1 MVDLETLESREF
13 NLVGWTIKRH
23 PAFVRI
29 YDIDGTVLYTLKKG
43 EIYDNVKAAFLN
55 NRGNCRFTI
64 KTVRNN
70 LTRELDREG
79 SLDKRD
85 ILSDKLAAFEY
96 ADDLTDKLD

>member
-1 MVDLETLESREF
+1 MKY
-13 NLVGWTIKRH
+13 TI
-23 PAFVRI
+23 
-29 YDIDGTVLYTLKKG
+29 TLKLR
-43 EIYDNVKAAFLN
+43 FLN
-55 NRGNCRFTI
+55 NRGNCHFTI

>member
-1 MVDLETLESREF
+1 MIDLEILESKSFE
-13 NLVGWTIKRH
+13 LAGYKVVRH
-23 PAFVRI
+23 PAFIRI
-29 YDIDGTVLYTLKKG
+29 YDTDGTALFTLKKG
-43 EIYDNVKAAFLN
+43 EIYDNLKGAFFN
-55 NRGNCRFTI
+55 NGRNCRFTI

-96 ADDLTDKLD
+96 ADGLTEKLD